1 MTQQQYQHDPSKAEL
16 KSHITELTR
25 RFIIIHKLAK
35 ESRFGNRKRTLKA
48 IELATHMGEPK

>member
-1 MTQQQYQHDPSKAEL
+1 MTYQHDPSKAEL
-16 KSHITELTR
+16 KSHIQELTR

-35 ESRFGNRKRTLKA
+35 ESRFGSRRRTLKA

>member
-1 MTQQQYQHDPSKAEL
+1 MTQRQYQHDPSKAEL

-35 ESRFGNRKRTLKA
+35 EDCRDLSHGAVGRQSLSRNRPL
-48 IELATHMGEPK
+48 